1 MRKINGLRDSDFRLC
16 RAAFV
21 RKYDHYGE
29 PRKTRFRREQA
40 KVWDEFFSDV
50 AHVAVERRADGGY
63 DFYDADASWKED
75 RMISVAGASLNR
87 LSLGE
92 SLLAIVW
99 G

>member
-1 MRKINGLRDSDFRLC
+1 MRKINGLRDSDFRMC

-21 RKYDHYGE
+21 RKYDRYSE
-29 PRKTRFRREQA
+29 PRKTRFRREQEKA
-40 KVWDEFFSDV
+40 WNEFFRDV

-63 DFYDADASWKED
+63 DFYDADASWKGE
-75 RMISVAGASLNR
+75 RMISVAGASLKQ